1 MQWLHETDEKVIRE
15 TIREMIRETIRETI
29 REKWYKNDC
38 NG

>member
-1 MQWLHETDEKVIRE
+1 MQWLHETDEKVLRE

>member
-1 MQWLHETDEKVIRE
+1 MQWLHETDEKVL
-15 TIREMIRETIRETI
+15 RETIRETI